1 MKTIAIIATALL
13 ISTTAFAD
21 NSESKRI
28 LTITDSF
35 GRLLTMPVKVEEASE
50 ELPFNASEIFNEVR
64 TKNSAQVFD
73 ISEMSRPES
82 EEEIPAELQHIII
95 Q

>member
-13 ISTTAFAD
+13 ISTAAFAD

-50 ELPFNASEIFNEVR
+50 ELPFNARDIFNEVR

>member
-13 ISTTAFAD
+13 ISTAAFAD
-21 NSESKRI
+21 NSESKRT
-28 LTITDSF
+28 LTIRDSF

-50 ELPFNASEIFNEVR
+50 ELPFNARAIFDEVR
-64 TKNSAQVFD
+64 TKNATQVFD
-73 ISEMSRPES
+73 ISDMSRPES
-82 EEEIPAELQHIII
+82 EEEIPAELKHLII